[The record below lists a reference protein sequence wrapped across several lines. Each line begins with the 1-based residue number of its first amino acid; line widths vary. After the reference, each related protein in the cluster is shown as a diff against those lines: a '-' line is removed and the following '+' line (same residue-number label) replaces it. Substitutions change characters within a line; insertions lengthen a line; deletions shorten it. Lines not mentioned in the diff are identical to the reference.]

1 MKMDNI
7 IEVKNVSFE
16 FDNDDENKKVVIKNL
31 NLNIER
37 GSFTVILG
45 HNGSGKSTLA
55 KLLNGLLKPTAGDV
69 FVNKINT
76 KDEKTAIKIKNT
88 VGMVFQNPDNQIVAS
103 IVEDDVAFGPENL
116 GLSPDET
123 RKRVDNAL
131 RTVNMFDFRKST
143 PHHLS
148 GGQKQRIAIAGVLA
162 MEPEC
167 IVLDEPTAML
177 DPKGRWEILSH
188 IEKLNRENNITIVLI
203 THFMEEAQNA
213 DRVIVLNDGL
223 VLADQPPKAVFSNI
237 RLLKSIGL
245 DVPQTTDLLNEIK
258 QNVKEVDTH
267 HISIEETAKEI
278 INAFHL
284 EENNHCQ

>member
-1 MKMDNI
+1 MDDI
-7 IEVKNVSFE
+7 IKVNDVSFVFNE
-16 FDNDDENKKVVIKNL
+16 DDTEKIVIKNL
-31 NLNIER
+31 NLSIKR

-55 KLLNGLLKPTAGDV
+55 KLFNGLYHPTLGNV
-69 FVNKINT
+69 FVNGINT
-76 KDEKTAIKIKNT
+76 KDEKQAIKIKNT

-116 GLSPDET
+116 GFSPEET

-131 RTVNMFDFRKST
+131 KTVNMYDFSKST

-148 GGQKQRIAIAGVLA
+148 GGQKQRIAIAGVIA

-177 DPKGRWEILSH
+177 DPKGRQEIIKY
-188 IEKLNRENNITIVLI
+188 IEKLNHENGITIVLI

-223 VLADQPPKAVFSNI
+223 IVSDGTPKEVFSNI
-237 RLLKSIGL
+237 KLLKSIGL
-245 DVPQTTDLLNEIK
+245 DVPQTTELLYS
-258 QNVKEVDTH
+258 VKENITDINTH
-267 HISIEETAKEI
+267 VISIEETAKEI
-278 INAFHL
+278 ISAFHL
-284 EENNHCQ
+284 EEK